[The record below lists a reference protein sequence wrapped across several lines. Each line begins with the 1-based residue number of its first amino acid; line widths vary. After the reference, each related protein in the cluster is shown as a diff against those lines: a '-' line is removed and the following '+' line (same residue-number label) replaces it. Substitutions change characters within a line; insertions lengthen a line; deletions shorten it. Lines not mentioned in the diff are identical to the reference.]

1 LRTNQELSG
10 FPAIFL
16 VVNDKNQTRNEIL
29 ESRRRLK
36 TKYAALFDSIAA
48 LLYRHDPMGISFQDN
63 PDEYE
68 SEART
73 ILPRLR
79 SCQAVED
86 VQQVIHTEFVRWFGA
101 DTAGSP
107 EHYREIAS
115 ETWQLWQ
122 EHFGSNRS

>member
-1 LRTNQELSG
+1 MSRTRDQ
-10 FPAIFL
+10 
-16 VVNDKNQTRNEIL
+16 IL

-36 TKYAALFDSIAA
+36 AEYTALFDSIAA
-48 LLYRHDPMGISFQDN
+48 LLYRHDPMGINFEDN

-86 VQQVIHTEFVRWFGA
+86 AQHVLHTEFVRWFGA
-101 DTAGSP
+101 DIAGPP
-107 EHYREIAS
+107 EHYRQIAS
-115 ETWQLWQ
+115 EIWLLWQ
-122 EHFGSNRS
+122 EYLARNPRC